1 MRFFLVDGRIP
12 AYEPEPGKML
22 SFSPSTMDFG
32 EISPE
37 EVLGDPR
44 SPEISADEFK
54 ELILEAGASL
64 PEELNKSSLVFDYDK
79 KEEMGIASA
88 QSPEMKDIIDSLV
101 KEKKEKELREKLHEY
116 PNTSDEIVEQ
126 QILQYEQREYRKK
139 TLMIERGMSN
149 LMAEKFLEIEGWP
162 RPPGWHSVFFYPE
175 SNTPRGRIWFWII
188 VIICGAFY
196 FILS

>member
-88 QSPEMKDIIDSLV
+88 QSPRRKKMIDSIA
-101 KEKKEKELREKLHEY
+101 KELKEKELREKLQEY
-116 PNTSDEIVEQ
+116 PNATEKKVEE
-126 QILQYEQREYRKK
+126 QISNYEERAVQKK
-139 TLMIERGMSN
+139 
-149 LMAEKFLEIEGWP
+149 
-162 RPPGWHSVFFYPE
+162 
-175 SNTPRGRIWFWII
+175 
-188 VIICGAFY
+188 C
-196 FILS
+196 

>member
-1 MRFFLVDGRIP
+1 MRFFLVDGMLP
-12 AYEPEPGKML
+12 AYEPEPGKMFL
-22 SFSPSTMDFG
+22 LSPSTL
-32 EISPE
+32 EYAPISPA
-37 EVLGDPR
+37 EVFKDPR

-54 ELILEAGASL
+54 ELVLQTGASL

-88 QSPEMKDIIDSLV
+88 QSPEMKEIIDSLV